1 MRSGAGRCR
10 GGRRNWSM
18 AEHARNERDVGDT
31 SSAAGNAAS
40 EPETR
45 RRRSVLLT
53 GVLLGIG
60 IIGFLDEAILHQ
72 LLQWHTF
79 YWGTDLHGRVLSD
92 GLFHVVS
99 TVLLLWGAYRLWR
112 TPRDWMQS
120 RRGALLAAILIGA
133 GGFNVYDGLIDHL
146 VFHFHLVNEQVCP
159 VVNANNSIV
168 NCLQDIPFEIVFTSI
183 GIVVL
188 VGGILWWR
196 QTPRMGS
203 ATGPITAPPPEA
215 YQPRPPHQ
223 RP

>member
-1 MRSGAGRCR
+1 
-10 GGRRNWSM
+10 M
-18 AEHARNERDVGDT
+18 AQGTRNERDVGDT
-31 SSAAGNAAS
+31 SSDASDAGNAAS

-45 RRRSVLLT
+45 QRRSVLLT

-79 YWGTDLHGRVLSD
+79 YWGTDQHGRILSD
-92 GLFHVVS
+92 GLFHVFS
-99 TVLLLWGAYRLWR
+99 TSLLLWGGYRLWR

-146 VFHFHLVNEQVCP
+146 AFHVHLVNEQVCP
-159 VVNANNSIV
+159 VVNANNSIAS
-168 NCLQDIPFEIVFTSI
+168 CPQDIPYEIVFTGI

-188 VGGILWWR
+188 VVGILWWR
-196 QTPRMGS
+196 QTARTGQVTGS
-203 ATGPITAPPPEA
+203 VTGPAAEA
-215 YQPRPPHQ
+215 
-223 RP
+223 

>member
-1 MRSGAGRCR
+1 
-10 GGRRNWSM
+10 M
-18 AEHARNERDVGDT
+18 AQHARNERDMGDT

-79 YWGTDLHGRVLSD
+79 YWGTDQHGRLLSD
-92 GLFHVVS
+92 GFFHVFS

-120 RRGALLAAILIGA
+120 SGAALVAAILIGA

-146 VFHFHLVNEQVCP
+146 AFHFHLVNEQVCP
-159 VVNANNSIV
+159 VVNADNSIAS
-168 NCLQDIPFEIVFTSI
+168 CPQDIPYEIVFTGI

-188 VGGILWWR
+188 VVGILWWR
-196 QTPRMGS
+196 QTARMGQVRGS
-203 ATGPITAPPPEA
+203 VTGPAAEA
-215 YQPRPPHQ
+215 
-223 RP
+223 